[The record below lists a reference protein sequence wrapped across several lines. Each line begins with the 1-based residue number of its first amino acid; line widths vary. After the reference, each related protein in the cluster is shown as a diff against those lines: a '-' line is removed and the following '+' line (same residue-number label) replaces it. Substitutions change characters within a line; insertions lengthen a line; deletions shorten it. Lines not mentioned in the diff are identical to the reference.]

1 MLQADDTLRV
11 ILPGKLIDGVG
22 DKVQEGMAVAIQGSA
37 IKWVGPASQVEDLD
51 SGGANRETLEFPGG
65 TLLAGLFDIHTHT
78 NMPGDGRTGD
88 QVNQDD
94 NDEVRLLRS
103 ARNTAAAVASGV
115 TTMCDC
121 GSWNRTAFALKEGL
135 EQGLVEGPRVL
146 VSGPPVTVTGG
157 HLWYMGGE
165 ADGVE
170 GLRQRVRY
178 LIKQGADF
186 IKIAASGGSTLS
198 SDPYRASY
206 SVAELTA
213 LVDEA
218 HNRGRSVLAHCRC
231 TDAINSALDA
241 GVDAILHCSFYD
253 NDGSYRFDQMTADRL
268 AASETWLNPTM
279 NLGRASRAR
288 LSKIMEERPL
298 TPDEQVRLERSTVSG
313 ENSMAQFTAL
323 IKAGVKLVGG
333 SDCGW
338 GHYPFGDFQGEI
350 LALHTAGLS
359 PLEAIY
365 AGTRSPAEALGIK
378 DSIGTVEPGKEADLL
393 VVNGDPSQD
402 LQRLRDVAAVFK
414 GGVRVLTTKER
425 AGKERAGK
433 ERAGKERAGKERAGK
448 ERPGA
453 R

>member
-1 MLQADDTLRV
+1 MPQADNTLRV
-11 ILPGKLIDGVG
+11 ILPGRLIDGVG
-22 DKVQEGMAVAIQGSA
+22 DKVQEGMAVAVQGNT
-37 IKWVGPASQVEDLD
+37 IRWVGPASQAESLD
-51 SGGANRETLEFPGG
+51 SDGAGRETLEFPGG

-78 NMPGDGRTGD
+78 NMPGDGRNG
-88 QVNQDD
+88 QEVNQD
-94 NDEVRLLRS
+94 NDEIRLLRS
-103 ARNTAAAVASGV
+103 ARNTAAALASGV

-121 GSWNRTAFALKEGL
+121 GSWNRTGFALKEGL
-135 EQGLVEGPRVL
+135 ALGLVEGPRVL
-146 VSGPPVTVTGG
+146 VAGPPVTVTGG

-165 ADGVE
+165 ADGVD
-170 GLRQRVRY
+170 GVRKRVRH

-213 LVDEA
+213 IVDEA

-253 NDGSYRFDQMTADRL
+253 NDGSYRFDQKTADRL
-268 AASETWLNPTM
+268 AVSEVWLNPTM
-279 NLGRASRAR
+279 NIGRANRVR
-288 LSKIMEERPL
+288 LSEIMEERPL
-298 TPDEQVRLERSTVSG
+298 TPDEQTRLDRSTVSG
-313 ENSMAQFTAL
+313 ERSMDQFSKL

-338 GHYPFGDFQGEI
+338 SHYPFGDFQGEI
-350 LALHTAGLS
+350 LALNAAGLP
-359 PLEAIY
+359 PLAAIY
-365 AGTRSPAEALGIK
+365 AGTRSPAAALGIE
-378 DSIGTVEPGKEADLL
+378 DSIGAVAPGKEADLL

-402 LQRLRDVAAVFK
+402 LERLRDVAAVFK

-425 AGKERAGK
+425 LGR
-433 ERAGKERAGKERAGK
+433 
-448 ERPGA
+448 
-453 R
+453 